1 MRRIASRMNDIE
13 PFHVMALLGRAKA
26 LQAAGH
32 DVIHLE
38 IGEPDFPTP
47 APILAAGIQALE
59 LGLTHYTAA
68 AGLPALRAAIAGHYA
83 RRFGVDVTPARIIV
97 TPGASGALGLVTGL
111 LFNPGDQVMLADPG
125 YPCNA
130 HFLRLINAVPQR
142 IACGPEAAFQLDAA
156 AVSRHWQASTRGVLV
171 ATPSNPTG
179 TLITAAGLDALHG
192 AVRVREGVLIVD
204 EIYQGL
210 TYGAESVTALAL
222 PGADEDVFVINSF
235 SKYFGMTGWRVGWI
249 VAPEWAIEPLERMA
263 QNFFL
268 AATTPSQH
276 AALAAFLPE
285 TTVILEQRRNEMRD
299 RRDCL
304 LSALPALGFSVP
316 VVPEGAF
323 YLYCDVSAVTDDS
336 FGFCERLL
344 ESAHVAVTPGRDFA
358 GQDARRYLRI
368 AYTAP
373 VSRLQE
379 AVARIAA
386 FMAGGG

>member
-1 MRRIASRMNDIE
+1 MRRIASRMNDIQ

-38 IGEPDFPTP
+38 IGEPDFPAP
-47 APILAAGIQALE
+47 APVLAAGIRALE
-59 LGLTHYTAA
+59 QGLTHYTPA
-68 AGLPALRAAIAGHYA
+68 AGLTALRAAIAGHYA
-83 RRFGVDVTPARIIV
+83 RRFGVEVSPSRILV

-111 LFNPGDQVMLADPG
+111 LFNPGEQVMLADPG

-142 IACGPEAAFQLDAA
+142 ITCGPDVAFQLDAA
-156 AVSRHWQASTRGVLV
+156 AVSEHWEPATRGVLV

-179 TLITAAGLDALHG
+179 TLIPASGLAALHA
-192 AVRVREGVLIVD
+192 AVRERDGVLIVD

-210 TYGAESVTALAL
+210 TYGSESVTALAL

-249 VAPEWAIEPLERMA
+249 VAPEWAVEPLERMA

-268 AATTPSQH
+268 AAATPSQH

-285 TTVILEQRRNEMRD
+285 TTDILEQRRNEMRD
-299 RRDCL
+299 RRDFL

-336 FGFCERLL
+336 FRFCERLL

-358 GQDARRYLRI
+358 CHDAGRYLRI

-373 VSRLQE
+373 VARLQE
-379 AVARIAA
+379 AVARMAS
-386 FMAGGG
+386 FMAGSG